1 MFSNW
6 TFPTELGNSDKR
18 SYSESK
24 KSQTGDI
31 ATFFPK
37 SAAFDH
43 QEQIPQNCNTEKN
56 DEGPKYGQAWLTL

>member
-1 MFSNW
+1 MVYHNVFQLNLSNLVS
-6 TFPTELGNSDKR
+6 ELGNVDKR

-43 QEQIPQNCNTEKN
+43 QEQISQNCNTEKI
-56 DEGPKYGQAWLTL
+56 